1 MQDYQKHFI
10 EFALDQGALCFGDFT
25 LKSGRQS
32 PYFFNTGLFND
43 GRGIAKLGQAY
54 AAAIIDSGIEF
65 DMLFGPAYKGIPLA
79 VSCATALAEHHD
91 RNVPFAFNRKETK
104 DHGEGGIIV
113 GAKLEG
119 KILIIDDV
127 ISAGTSVGESIE
139 IIDAANATAAG
150 VFIALDRQERGKDQ
164 LSAIATV
171 EQRHGIPVD
180 HIVTLD
186 NLIAYLS
193 DRGDMG
199 EALSDIEQYRK
210 QWGCN

>member
-1 MQDYQKHFI
+1 MQNYQKNFI

-54 AAAIIDSGIEF
+54 AAAIINSGIEF

-79 VSCATALAEHHD
+79 VSCATALAEQHG
-91 RNVPFAFNRKETK
+91 RNVPYAFNRKEAK
-104 DHGEGGIIV
+104 DHGEGGTIV
-113 GAKLEG
+113 GAKLQG

-139 IIDAANATAAG
+139 IINAAKATPAG
-150 VFIALDRQERGKDQ
+150 VFIALDRQERGKDKQ
-164 LSAIATV
+164 SAIAMV
-171 EQRHGIPVD
+171 EQRYDIAVGNI
-180 HIVTLD
+180 ITLD
-186 NLIAYLS
+186 NLVTYLNE
-193 DRGDMG
+193 RGDMT
-199 EALSDIEQYRK
+199 EPLTAIKQYRQ
-210 QWGCN
+210 QWGC

>member
-1 MQDYQKHFI
+1 MQNYQKNFI
-10 EFALDQGALCFGDFT
+10 EFALEQDALCFGDFT

-54 AAAIIDSGIEF
+54 AAAIIDSGIDF

-91 RNVPFAFNRKETK
+91 CNVPYAFNRKEAK
-104 DHGEGGIIV
+104 DHGEGGTIV
-113 GAKLEG
+113 GAKLQG

-139 IIDAANATAAG
+139 MINTAKATPAG
-150 VFIALDRQERGKDQ
+150 VFIALDRQERGKDKQ
-164 LSAIATV
+164 SAISMV
-171 EQRHGIPVD
+171 EQRYNIPVGN
-180 HIVTLD
+180 IITLD
-186 NLIAYLS
+186 HLMTYLN
-193 DRGDMG
+193 GHEDMA
-199 EALSDIEQYRK
+199 EPLAAIQQYRQ
-210 QWGCN
+210 QWGC